1 MRMGAAH
8 VIIMSAILVSVMGTF
23 FAANTI
29 TGLTTASDTLSKGDF
44 AAVTGKM
51 VAETALQQASG
62 LGKAAGSILLG
73 LASITALVVVARI
86 GQNAMKNAVENAEP
100 GIKDNVRKAEGA
112 IKEGNYT
119 EAHAL
124 YNAIREQYA
133 KLQEQEKAQHHSR
146 IIQLHSS
153 LLRQATMA
161 EAHYLT
167 EKYVNNTI
175 TEEEFERLKQIVVN
189 Q

>member
-1 MRMGAAH
+1 MKVGASH
-8 VIIMSAILVSVMGTF
+8 IIIMSAILVSVMGTF

-44 AAVTGKM
+44 ATVTGKV
-51 VAETALQQASG
+51 VAETTAQQASG

-86 GQNAMKNAVENAEP
+86 GRNAMKEAMENAEP
-100 GIKDNVRKAEGA
+100 GIKDNVRKAEDA

-124 YNAIREQYA
+124 YNAVREQYA

-146 IIQLHSS
+146 IMQLHSS

-167 EKYVNNTI
+167 EKYVSNTI
-175 TEEEFERLKQIVVN
+175 TEEEFERLKQIVVS